1 MKKLSEESK
10 MRKLCVALEVH
21 LYSGG
26 QLQDDQI
33 EKRKQGFGLYSP
45 GFYKR
50 LLSYHKQTI
59 EVQFDDD
66 ISLGDFEDLINK
78 TIWRDF
84 DGVIDGPMEFYFI
97 ASESH
102 FSIDNQDLSFCNAL
116 DTCLDIESTG
126 CIRVGIYVCE
136 DAGSY
141 DTEGKLTFYF
151 HPDEGGKHHT
161 PHVHVYYDGNKNE
174 PISLITGDPL
184 TKNPKMPKNY
194 QKQAKQYILKNQ
206 SKLLDY
212 WNINTKGLKADIN
225 HLLGLS
231 NF

>member
-1 MKKLSEESK
+1 
-10 MRKLCVALEVH
+10 MRTLHVTIEVH

-33 EKRKQGFGLYSP
+33 DKRKQGFGLYSP

-50 LLSYHKQTI
+50 LLSYHSHTI
-59 EVQFDDD
+59 EVKFNDD
-66 ISLGDFEDLINK
+66 ISLGGFEDLISK
-78 TIWRDF
+78 TIWHDF
-84 DGVIDGPMEFYFI
+84 DGVIDGPLEFFFVT
-97 ASESH
+97 SKSR
-102 FSIDNQDLSFCNAL
+102 FSIGNPDLSFCDAL
-116 DTCLDIESTG
+116 DTYLDIESTG

-141 DTEGKLTFYF
+141 DTEGKLNYYF
-151 HPDEGGKHHT
+151 HPDEGGKHHEA
-161 PHVHVYYDGNKNE
+161 HVHVYYDGNKNE

-184 TKNPKMPKNY
+184 TKNPKMPKKY
-194 QKQAKQYILKNQ
+194 QKQAKQYIIKHQ
-206 SKLLDY
+206 PELLVY
-212 WNINTKGLKADIN
+212 WNSNTKGLKVDIN